1 MGILVAFLTYL
12 VVGLLA
18 IILAPVLYAWVT
30 KKVIVFENAIFKE
43 YAYFWV
49 LLILLGVVFQVLY
62 VATTQV
68 IYGMEQSI
76 GLYVRNYSNL
86 SALIGFATEVLL
98 AKWIFRE
105 SYWKAFKASIVY
117 TILLVLSLMIL
128 FFVGIWVGLSAFVG
142 G

>member
-1 MGILVAFLTYL
+1 
-12 VVGLLA
+12 
-18 IILAPVLYAWVT
+18 
-30 KKVIVFENAIFKE
+30 E
-43 YAYFWV
+43 
-49 LLILLGVVFQVLY
+49 
-62 VATTQV
+62 
-68 IYGMEQSI
+68 
-76 GLYVRNYSNL
+76 NYSNL